1 MNVEF
6 SRLVTEYQDRV
17 YNQAYRMLG
26 NHEDAEEATQ
36 DVFHKIHRSVE
47 GFRGESK
54 MSTWI
59 YRITSNTCINRLRK
73 KQRTMVSI
81 DEPMDEEEKT
91 FADIIADEGPNP
103 EQRFESNQLADIV
116 RSNVRSLPPNQAMAL
131 SLNHFEGLSYE
142 EIAEIME
149 IPKATVATY
158 IFRGRKELAKKL
170 MTIMK
175 PEEPAEFI

>member
-1 MNVEF
+1 MDVEF
-6 SRLVTEYQDRV
+6 SGLVAEYQDRV

-26 NHEDAEEATQ
+26 NQEDSEEAVQ
-36 DVFHKIHRSVE
+36 DVFLKIHRSLE
-47 GFRGESK
+47 DFRGESK

-59 YRITSNTCINRLRK
+59 YSITSNTCINRLRK

-81 DEPMDEEEKT
+81 DEPMDEEGKT

-103 EQRFESNQLADIV
+103 EQSFESKQLADIV